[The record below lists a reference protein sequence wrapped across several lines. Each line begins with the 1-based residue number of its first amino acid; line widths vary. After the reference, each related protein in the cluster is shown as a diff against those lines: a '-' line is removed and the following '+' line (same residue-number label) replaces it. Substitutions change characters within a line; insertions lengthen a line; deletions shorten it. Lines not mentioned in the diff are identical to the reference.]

1 MKKYLDRQKV
11 GVKIMKSPIDGLI
24 LDLILQHY
32 NILSFEG
39 KKTVLS
45 SEEFDEIV
53 EIAKKQYYE
62 YMLTDIKVGI
72 S

>member
-1 MKKYLDRQKV
+1 
-11 GVKIMKSPIDGLI
+11 MKSPVDSVII
-24 LDLILQHY
+24 DLILQHY

-39 KKTVLS
+39 KKSILT

-53 EIAKKQYYE
+53 KVAEKQYYE
-62 YMLTDIKVGI
+62 HMLTDIKVGI

>member
-1 MKKYLDRQKV
+1 
-11 GVKIMKSPIDGLI
+11 MKSPIDSVI
-24 LDLILQHY
+24 IDLILQHY

-39 KKTVLS
+39 KKSILT
-45 SEEFDEIV
+45 SEDFDEIV

>member
-1 MKKYLDRQKV
+1 
-11 GVKIMKSPIDGLI
+11 MKSPIDGLI

-53 EIAKKQYYE
+53 KVAEKQYYE
-62 YMLTDIKVGI
+62 YMLTDTKVGKA
-72 S
+72 

>member
-1 MKKYLDRQKV
+1 
-11 GVKIMKSPIDGLI
+11 MKSPIDSVI
-24 LDLILQHY
+24 IDLILQHY

-39 KKTVLS
+39 KKSILT

-53 EIAKKQYYE
+53 KVAEKQYYE
-62 YMLTDIKVGI
+62 HVLTDIKVGI

>member
-1 MKKYLDRQKV
+1 
-11 GVKIMKSPIDGLI
+11 MKSPIDGLI

-62 YMLTDIKVGI
+62 HMLTDIKVGI

>member
-1 MKKYLDRQKV
+1 
-11 GVKIMKSPIDGLI
+11 MKSPIDSVVI
-24 LDLILQHY
+24 DLILQHY

-39 KKTVLS
+39 KKSILT

-53 EIAKKQYYE
+53 KVAEEQYYE

>member
-1 MKKYLDRQKV
+1 
-11 GVKIMKSPIDGLI
+11 MKSPIDGLI

-32 NILSFEG
+32 NILNFEG

-62 YMLTDIKVGI
+62 YMLTDIKVGM

>member
-1 MKKYLDRQKV
+1 MNNKQ
-11 GVKIMKSPIDGLI
+11 KSPIDSVI
-24 LDLILQHY
+24 IDLILQHY

-39 KKTVLS
+39 KKSILT

-53 EIAKKQYYE
+53 KVAEKQYYE

>member
-1 MKKYLDRQKV
+1 
-11 GVKIMKSPIDGLI
+11 MKSPVDSVII
-24 LDLILQHY
+24 DLILQHY

-39 KKTVLS
+39 KKSILS

-53 EIAKKQYYE
+53 KVAEKQYYE

>member
-1 MKKYLDRQKV
+1 
-11 GVKIMKSPIDGLI
+11 MKSPIDSVI
-24 LDLILQHY
+24 IDLILQHY

-39 KKTVLS
+39 KKSILT

-53 EIAKKQYYE
+53 KVAEEQYYE
-62 YMLTDIKVGI
+62 HMLTDIKVGI

>member
-1 MKKYLDRQKV
+1 
-11 GVKIMKSPIDGLI
+11 MKSPIDSVI
-24 LDLILQHY
+24 IDLILQHY

-39 KKTVLS
+39 KKSILT

-53 EIAKKQYYE
+53 KVAEKQYYE
-62 YMLTDIKVGI
+62 YVLTDIKVGI

>member
-1 MKKYLDRQKV
+1 
-11 GVKIMKSPIDGLI
+11 MKSPIDSVI
-24 LDLILQHY
+24 IDLILQHY

>member
-1 MKKYLDRQKV
+1 
-11 GVKIMKSPIDGLI
+11 MKSPIDGLI
-24 LDLILQHY
+24 IDLILQHY

-39 KKTVLS
+39 KKSILT

-53 EIAKKQYYE
+53 KVAEKQYYE

>member
-1 MKKYLDRQKV
+1 
-11 GVKIMKSPIDGLI
+11 MKSPIDSVI
-24 LDLILQHY
+24 IDLILQHY

-39 KKTVLS
+39 KRSILT

-53 EIAKKQYYE
+53 KVAEKQYYE

>member
-1 MKKYLDRQKV
+1 
-11 GVKIMKSPIDGLI
+11 MKSPIDSVI
-24 LDLILQHY
+24 IDLILQHY

-39 KKTVLS
+39 KKSILT

-53 EIAKKQYYE
+53 KVAEKQYYE
-62 YMLTDIKVGI
+62 YMLTDVKVGI

>member
-1 MKKYLDRQKV
+1 
-11 GVKIMKSPIDGLI
+11 MKSPIDGLI

-32 NILSFEG
+32 NILNFEG

-45 SEEFDEIV
+45 SEEFHEIV

-62 YMLTDIKVGI
+62 YMLTDVKVGM

>member
-1 MKKYLDRQKV
+1 
-11 GVKIMKSPIDGLI
+11 MKSPIDGLI

-39 KKTVLS
+39 KNTVLS

-53 EIAKKQYYE
+53 KVAEKQYYE
-62 YMLTDIKVGI
+62 YMLTDTKVGKA
-72 S
+72 

>member
-1 MKKYLDRQKV
+1 
-11 GVKIMKSPIDGLI
+11 MKSPIDGLI

-53 EIAKKQYYE
+53 KVAEKQYYE
-62 YMLTDIKVGI
+62 YMLTDTKDGKA
-72 S
+72 

>member
-1 MKKYLDRQKV
+1 
-11 GVKIMKSPIDGLI
+11 MKSPIDSVI
-24 LDLILQHY
+24 IDLILQHY

-39 KKTVLS
+39 KKSILT

-53 EIAKKQYYE
+53 KVAEKQYYE

>member
-1 MKKYLDRQKV
+1 
-11 GVKIMKSPIDGLI
+11 MKSPIDGLI

-32 NILSFEG
+32 NILSLEG
-39 KKTVLS
+39 KKAILT

-53 EIAKKQYYE
+53 KIAEKQYYE
-62 YMLTDIKVGI
+62 YKLTDIRVGI

>member
-1 MKKYLDRQKV
+1 
-11 GVKIMKSPIDGLI
+11 MKSPIDGLI
-24 LDLILQHY
+24 IDLILQHY

-39 KKTVLS
+39 KKAVLT

-62 YMLTDIKVGI
+62 YMLTDVKVGM

>member
-1 MKKYLDRQKV
+1 
-11 GVKIMKSPIDGLI
+11 MKSPIDGLI

-39 KKTVLS
+39 KNTVLS

-53 EIAKKQYYE
+53 KVAEEQYYE
-62 YMLTDIKVGI
+62 HMLTDIKVGI